1 MTRQGC
7 QEQISLQK
15 NESRFLMSAFAQKQ
29 TLASVLFEAILSR
42 SVLPTRFA
50 VSTVLPSVLQQGVI
64 NGYINDR
71 RTYGVNLHR
80 ISD

>member
-1 MTRQGC
+1 MEEMRALRASYFG
-7 QEQISLQK
+7 
-15 NESRFLMSAFAQKQ
+15 RFKPLVKRRKIPIADVTSG
-29 TLASVLFEAILSR
+29 LFEAILSR